1 MSTKNLSNKDLTIV
15 RKNNIGFIYQSHN
28 LFPEFTAIENVM
40 IPLMIRKNE
49 LNIKEKAEKLLCE
62 LGLKDRV
69 YHKPSELSGGEKQ
82 RVAIARALITNP
94 SLILADEPTGNLD
107 TENSSKILDI
117 LVNTVKNYNTSL
129 LMVTHDW
136 NMTKYSDR
144 IITIE
149 NKIIKNIN

>member
-1 MSTKNLSNKDLTIV
+1 MGSSRIVLKANNISKIYNNGNNNLIIIENSSFFIKEREIISLVGASGSGKSTVLQICGLLDKPTNGDIIINNMSTKNLSNKDLTIV

-69 YHKPSELSGGEKQ
+69 YHKPSEL
-82 RVAIARALITNP
+82 
-94 SLILADEPTGNLD
+94 
-107 TENSSKILDI
+107 
-117 LVNTVKNYNTSL
+117 
-129 LMVTHDW
+129 
-136 NMTKYSDR
+136 
-144 IITIE
+144 
-149 NKIIKNIN
+149 